1 MKKTHVLT
9 SLDEDL
15 IALGLVTPIVEAV
28 VPAVVPKVIPAVVP
42 AVVPAV
48 EPASNLDEI
57 KILKL
62 KTGSAARLAKKKA
75 KRYYKQNKSKLKSK
89 AKKFR
94 HSSAGKKSLFK
105 RTKAIKRL
113 GIAKSPQ
120 FTNPVKE
127 SLLQLP
133 SRMKH

>member
-28 VPAVVPKVIPAVVP
+28 VPAVIPAVVPKVIPAVVP

-62 KTGSAARLAKKKA
+62 KTGSAARLAKNKA
-75 KRYYKQNKSKLKSK
+75 KRYYKQNRSKLKSK

-94 HSSAGKKSLFK
+94 HSSAGK
-105 RTKAIKRL
+105 
-113 GIAKSPQ
+113 
-120 FTNPVKE
+120 
-127 SLLQLP
+127 
-133 SRMKH
+133 